1 MLPDWLRESKRFRA
15 PVDGW
20 ILCPT
25 DAKIYDSMM
34 PALRKWCPPSA
45 LKGGSFDKGWNGAR
59 NILSFA
65 CGSSLSFKTY
75 QQDPSTLGG
84 AELKFVGYDEPP
96 PQGHREESRMRL
108 MGGGFEMF
116 AMTPLKS
123 NTGYVRRVIWKQR
136 ESPDITVV
144 KGSIH
149 DNPTLDPKMIEAAL
163 GDMSDLWRRAREF
176 GDFVDVGGLIYPEFE
191 RCVTPKPFDPQVRP
205 VP

>member
-1 MLPDWLRESKRFRA
+1 LDLVSDGREDLRL
-15 PVDGW
+15 D
-20 ILCPT
+20 
-25 DAKIYDSMM
+25 DAGAAEVV
-34 PALRKWCPPSA
+34 PAERVE
-45 LKGGSFDKGWNGAR
+45 GRQFDKGWNGAR

-149 DNPTLDPKMIEAAL
+149 DNPTLGSEDDRS
-163 GDMSDLWRRAREF
+163 GAR
-176 GDFVDVGGLIYPEFE
+176 GHE
-191 RCVTPKPFDPQVRP
+191 RLVASGP
-205 VP
+205 